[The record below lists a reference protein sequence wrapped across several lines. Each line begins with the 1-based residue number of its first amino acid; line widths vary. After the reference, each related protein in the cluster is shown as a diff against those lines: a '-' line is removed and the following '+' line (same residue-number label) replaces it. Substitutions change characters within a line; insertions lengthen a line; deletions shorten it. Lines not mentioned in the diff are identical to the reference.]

1 MSMMINSVPAQGVG
15 YGSAAGASTHPAH
28 AAPAH
33 AELAN
38 DFAAYAAPRVRRDT
52 AATAGGQNTIPVA
65 RAQAIQPGISPE
77 TLRLQLNVGLLNL
90 AKAHIKEVANRLE
103 DYPRLGLKP
112 GQNHRTLEGVLDFV
126 VAETK
131 RSGLYDRLQ
140 RAAIQRLK
148 DSGSYESLISQ
159 VLEKEAAK
167 GRPRDRA
174 WAENWIED
182 QFDYDRVGQNY
193 VADAPYFEPADSYG
207 QEVTSFLGA
216 NRGNAMFYGD
226 PTVPRVQGSF
236 AITFSE
242 IDGIPMYRVRNL
254 DKGREESAPK
264 LYDANGTV
272 IKGNGLYAEMFGV
285 PAPNDQFVISGPF
298 AANQDKPKMV
308 VHYYDAAYTDMK
320 PVLKKNVFNSLF
332 NPVFNGNVIRQ
343 QPADIIN
350 RAI

>member
-33 AELAN
+33 AGLAN

-103 DYPRLGLKP
+103 DYPRLGMKP
-112 GQNHRTLEGVLDFV
+112 GQNQRTLEGVLDFV

-159 VLEKEAAK
+159 VVEKEAAK

-193 VADAPYFEPADSYG
+193 VADAPYFEPAHAYG
-207 QEVTSFLGA
+207 QDVTSIGA

-242 IDGIPMYRVRNL
+242 VDGIPMYRVRNL
-254 DKGREESAPK
+254 ENGGESAPK
-264 LYDANGTV
+264 LYDTNGTV
-272 IKGNGLYAEMFGV
+272 IKENGLYAEMFGV
-285 PAPNDQFVISGPF
+285 PAPHDEFAINGPTDE
-298 AANQDKPKMV
+298 NQNKPKMV
-308 VHYYDAAYTDMK
+308 VDYYDPTYMDVK
-320 PVLKKNVFNSLF
+320 LVQKKNVFNSLF
-332 NPVFNGNVIRQ
+332 NPVFSDSIIRQ
-343 QPADIIN
+343 QPTDIIN